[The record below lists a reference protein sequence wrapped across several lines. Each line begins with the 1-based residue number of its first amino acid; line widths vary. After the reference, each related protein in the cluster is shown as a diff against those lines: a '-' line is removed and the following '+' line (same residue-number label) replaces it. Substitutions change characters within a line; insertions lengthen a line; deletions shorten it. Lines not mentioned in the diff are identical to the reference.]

1 MTARRPA
8 NIFENNFAVR
18 VCVYF
23 ERVALADAHR
33 AANLLGDN
41 DPAEIVDSSDYSC
54 CFHYINS
61 LAFVAYLYCLP
72 LEGDYAD
79 K

>member
-1 MTARRPA
+1 MMW
-8 NIFENNFAVR
+8 
-18 VCVYF
+18 
-23 ERVALADAHR
+23 VALADTHR

-61 LAFVAYLYCLP
+61 LAFVACLYCLP

>member
-1 MTARRPA
+1 MAASSRLGVLMKLDKNQRKPR
-8 NIFENNFAVR
+8 IFKASDLCTYNNT
-18 VCVYF
+18 
-23 ERVALADAHR
+23 
-33 AANLLGDN
+33 
-41 DPAEIVDSSDYSC
+41 IVDSSDYSC

>member
-1 MTARRPA
+1 MMG
-8 NIFENNFAVR
+8 
-18 VCVYF
+18 
-23 ERVALADAHR
+23 VALADAHR
-33 AANLLGDN
+33 AANFLGDN

-61 LAFVAYLYCLP
+61 LAFVAYLYCCRLREIMRINEKLNRMAEMYVP
-72 LEGDYAD
+72 ALKYY

>member
-1 MTARRPA
+1 MMG
-8 NIFENNFAVR
+8 
-18 VCVYF
+18 
-23 ERVALADAHR
+23 VALADTHR

-61 LAFVAYLYCLP
+61 LAFVACLYCLP